1 MEELKFPIG
10 KFQVPSEYTEASRAE
25 CIQVLA
31 ELPMKLKEVLAGV
44 KTEQLT
50 NRYRPEA
57 WTIRQVVHH
66 LADSHMNSL
75 IRFKLGLTEDHPTI
89 KPYNENLWANLVDAN
104 SDDLNPSLLIIEGV
118 HARLVTMLKSVSIDD
133 WERKVQHPESKR
145 DMSMNFLLA
154 LYAWHSKHHL
164 AHIKNA
170 LANPY

>member
-1 MEELKFPIG
+1 MEELKYPIG
-10 KFQVPSEYTEASRAE
+10 KFQVPSEYTDASRAE
-25 CIQVLA
+25 YIQVLA
-31 ELPMKLKEVLAGV
+31 DLPMKLKEVLVGI
-44 KTEQLT
+44 TTDQLS

-75 IRFKLGLTEDHPTI
+75 IRFKLGLTEDNPTI
-89 KPYNENLWANLVDAN
+89 KPYNENLWANLADGN
-104 SDDLNPSLLIIEGV
+104 SDDITPSIFMIEGI
-118 HARLVTMLKSVSIDD
+118 HARLVKLLKSVSNED
-133 WERKVQHPESKR
+133 WERKVHHPESKR

>member
-10 KFQVPSEYTEASRAE
+10 KFQVPSEYTDESRAE
-25 CIQVLA
+25 YIQVLA
-31 ELPMKLKEVLAGV
+31 ELPMKLKEVLVGI
-44 KTEQLT
+44 TTDQLS

-75 IRFKLGLTEDHPTI
+75 IRFKLGLTEDNPTI
-89 KPYNENLWANLVDAN
+89 KPYNENLWANLADGN
-104 SDDLNPSLLIIEGV
+104 SDDITPSILMIEGI
-118 HARLVTMLKSVSIDD
+118 HARLVKLLKSVSNED
-133 WERKVQHPESKR
+133 WERKVHHPESKR

>member
-1 MEELKFPIG
+1 MEELKYPIG
-10 KFQVPSEYTEASRAE
+10 KFQVPSEYTDASRAE
-25 CIQVLA
+25 YIQVLA
-31 ELPMKLKEVLAGV
+31 DLPMKLKEVLVGI
-44 KTEQLT
+44 TTDQLS

-75 IRFKLGLTEDHPTI
+75 IRFKLALTEDHPTI
-89 KPYNENLWANLVDAN
+89 KPYNENLWANLADGN
-104 SDDLNPSLLIIEGV
+104 GDDITPSILIIEGI
-118 HARLVTMLKSVSIDD
+118 HARLVKLLTSVPAED
-133 WERKVQHPESKR
+133 WERKVHHPESKR